1 MVILGGAAGEP
12 LSEQDDRTPLEA
24 AVTPTLD
31 RLARSGRIGAVAATP
46 ADMQP
51 EAGVCR
57 LSLLGSDPRREY
69 PGRAALDALGAGV
82 ELGEGQWALRVDLA
96 CAGEPGTE
104 EDGVLLGMPRGLSA
118 QEAGQ
123 LIRDAVGRVRET
135 EPALMERVR
144 LVALPQ
150 SDAGALLIDDS
161 GRDYADV
168 ETVSPEVIVDQ
179 AWEDWMPASGRRGA
193 SAAEAVVRLME
204 VASQALERH
213 PINAARQAAGLP
225 AANLAWI
232 WGAARSAS
240 PASFAEHRGV
250 SAAMLAGSALSAG
263 LGRLLGMASEPWS
276 REAAAGASADALHDR
291 LRQVDFLCIVPEIGS
306 LGEND
311 AAERLAAIEAA
322 DAKIIRPL
330 AEALE
335 RFGDAEQDER
345 AEGWRLL
352 VVADRFL
359 TSGGADPTPTPL
371 LMAGSWIRSVVARRF
386 NERDA
391 IASDLAIEPGHE
403 LMEYFLR
410 GGMADRRPR
419 PRPE

>member
-12 LSEQDDRTPLEA
+12 LSERGGRTPLEA
-24 AVTPTLD
+24 AVTPMLD

-57 LSLLGSDPRREY
+57 MALLGCDPRREY
-69 PGRAALDALGAGV
+69 AGRAVLDALGAGL
-82 ELGEGQWALRVDLA
+82 ELDEGQWALRVDLA
-96 CAGEPGTE
+96 CAGGPETDQ
-104 EDGVLLGMPRGLSA
+104 DGLLLGMPRGLA
-118 QEAGQ
+118 PQEAGQ
-123 LIRDAVGRVRET
+123 LIHDALGQARES
-135 EPALMERVR
+135 EPALLERVR
-144 LVALPQ
+144 LLTLPHD
-150 SDAGALLIDDS
+150 DAGALLIDDS

-168 ETVSPEVIVDQ
+168 ETVSPEVIINQ

-193 SAAEAVVRLME
+193 SAAETVVRLME

-213 PINAARQAAGLP
+213 PINAARLAAGLA
-225 AANLAWI
+225 AANMAWI
-232 WGAARSAS
+232 WGASRSVS
-240 PASFAEHRGV
+240 RASFADRRGI

-263 LGRLLGMASEPWS
+263 LARLLGMASEPWS
-276 REAAAGASADALHDR
+276 WDDAAGASADVLYDR
-291 LRQVDFLCIVPEIGS
+291 LRQVDLLVIAPEIGS
-306 LGEND
+306 LHERD
-311 AAERLAAIEAA
+311 AAERIAAIEAA
-322 DAKIIRPL
+322 DAKIIGPL

-335 RFGDAEQDER
+335 RFGDAETDER

-391 IASDLAIEPGHE
+391 IASDLAIEPGHD